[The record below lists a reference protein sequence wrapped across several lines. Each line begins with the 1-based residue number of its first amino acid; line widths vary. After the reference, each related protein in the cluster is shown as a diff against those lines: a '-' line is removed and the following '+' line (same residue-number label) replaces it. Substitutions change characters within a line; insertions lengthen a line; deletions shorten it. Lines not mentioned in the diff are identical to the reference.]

1 MAKTQTFNGF
11 VKFVG
16 TEAAYNTLKAQAAG
30 KLIFAEITDITPAQS
45 VTDMTG
51 TGDSKI
57 HEFRIF
63 ANGIE
68 YNLTNRAAFNAAV
81 AKLREAASINVEEFV
96 GSGATELTESLI
108 SAGNLQTTLETLA
121 QRIQDNYD
129 AGIVTIEHIA
139 PTTADTQLVYT
150 FKQGGTSIGTVNIP
164 RDQFLKKAEIVY
176 GEYDPESGEFT
187 PVNNPAHF
195 SANTEEHSAEANA
208 KTYLH
213 FVFQVS
219 DAQGYHDEDL
229 YLDASSLIDV
239 YTGLENQTGATS
251 AKTADIL
258 VHVDAD
264 NKIWAEIKE
273 DSEQIAR
280 LDARIDALSHAQDL
294 SSLNAGIDVQ
304 KSGTGT
310 TIELQHATSHVTGQ
324 STSDV
329 DYLEISAENDNE
341 GIRIAEG
348 AIQHDIVSGSAST
361 KLVTE
366 AAVWN
371 TLAWDVY
378 EPAASNEPSQQA

>member
-1 MAKTQTFNGF
+1 MAKSQTFNGF

-16 TEAAYNTLKAQAAG
+16 TEAAYNTLKAEAAG

-81 AKLREAASINVEEFV
+81 AKLREAASINVDAFV
-96 GSGATELTESLI
+96 GTGATKQAESLI
-108 SAGNLQTTLETLA
+108 SAGNLQATLETLA

-129 AGIVTIEHIA
+129 AGIVTIEHTA

-150 FKQGGTSIGTVNIP
+150 FKQGGNSIGTVNIP
-164 RDQFLKKAEIVY
+164 RDQFLKVAEIVY
-176 GEYDPESGEFT
+176 GEYDPQTGFT
-187 PVNNPAHF
+187 PINDSEKEYYA
-195 SANTEEHSAEANA
+195 SEEHSAAANA
-208 KTYLH
+208 KTYIH

-239 YTGLENQTGATS
+239 YTGLEEQSDPSTS

-258 VHVDAD
+258 VHVDDD

-273 DSEQIAR
+273 DSVQIAR

-304 KSGTGT
+304 KSETGT
-310 TIELQHATSHVTGQ
+310 TIELQHATTTVGGAE
-324 STSDV
+324 V
-329 DYLEISAENDNE
+329 GYLDIVEESGNE

-371 TLAWDVY
+371 TLAWDVI
-378 EPAASNEPSQQA
+378 EPAAGE

>member
-16 TEAAYNTLKAQAAG
+16 TEAAYNTLKAEAAG

-51 TGDSKI
+51 TGDQKI

-96 GSGATELTESLI
+96 GSGATQLTESLI

-129 AGIVTIEHIA
+129 AGIVTIEHTA
-139 PTTADTQLVYT
+139 PTTADSQLVYT
-150 FKQGGTSIGTVNIP
+150 FKQGGHSIGTVNIP
-164 RDQFLKKAEIVY
+164 RDQFLKVAEIVY
-176 GEYDPESGEFT
+176 GEYDPQSGEFT
-187 PVNNPAHF
+187 PVNNPEYY
-195 SANTEEHSAEANA
+195 SADTRDHSLSADA
-208 KTYLH
+208 KTYIH

-229 YLDASSLIDV
+229 YIDASSLIDV
-239 YTGLENQTGATS
+239 YTGLEEQSDPSTS

-258 VHVDAD
+258 VHVDDD
-264 NKIWAEIKE
+264 NKIWAEIKK
-273 DSEQIAR
+273 DSVQIAR

-310 TIELQHATSHVTGQ
+310 TIELQHATTTVGGAEVGYLDIVEETG
-324 STSDV
+324 
-329 DYLEISAENDNE
+329 NE

-371 TLAWDVY
+371 TLAWDVI
-378 EPAASNEPSQQA
+378 EPAANEPSQQS